1 MIRILDYQITKETDS
16 ILLFLKEHGY
26 SSNLIVHLKKTPES
40 ILKNGIWSYVNEP
53 LHVGDTL
60 HIRIEENEGSDNI
73 VPNEIPLSILYED
86 KDILVI
92 DKPANMPIH
101 PSINHYEQTLAN
113 GVLWYYTAQQIP
125 YTFRCITRLDRDTTG
140 VTLLAKHMLSASVL
154 SKAMQQKQIQK
165 EYLALC
171 DGVTPEEGTID
182 APICRAADSVIER
195 CVDFENGDSAV
206 TRFVRECDERTDFS
220 GSSQTGNRTYPSD
233 PGAHE
238 TYRASTSRRL
248 FISSG
253 KLLHEPPGIA
263 LCIPD
268 FYTPDHRRKI
278 NHKCKTARRYATT
291 FISVIKLRL
300 R

>member
-1 MIRILDYQITKETDS
+1 MIRNLNYQITKESDS
-16 ILLFLKEHGY
+16 ILQFLKEHGY

-53 LHVGDTL
+53 LHIGDTL
-60 HIRIEENEGSDNI
+60 HIHIEENEGSDNI

-86 KDILVI
+86 EDILVI
-92 DKPANMPIH
+92 DKPPNMPIH

-171 DGVTPEEGTID
+171 DGVTPEEGTILSLSG
-182 APICRAADSVIER
+182 AWILKMVIL
-195 CVDFENGDSAV
+195 
-206 TRFVRECDERTDFS
+206 
-220 GSSQTGNRTYPSD
+220 P
-233 PGAHE
+233 
-238 TYRASTSRRL
+238 
-248 FISSG
+248 
-253 KLLHEPPGIA
+253 
-263 LCIPD
+263 
-268 FYTPDHRRKI
+268 
-278 NHKCKTARRYATT
+278 
-291 FISVIKLRL
+291 
-300 R
+300 